1 MAGTGKMGMSR
12 KRLDKA
18 KGVTKAV
25 AKYGT
30 VPGLTYTGAKKI
42 KGMSKHEGPRGPRP
56 LPKAVQATPS
66 GQPNAPKR
74 TKKPKGLSFSRTG
87 DNRGIRSVKGLPRQF
102 SRPTQAPIRQRQ
114 QRQQR
119 QQPMRTR
126 QGM

>member
-56 LPKAVQATPS
+56 LPKAVQEQLEKFNRERRISRGQATPS
-66 GQPNAPKR
+66 GQPNAPKLTR
-74 TKKPKGLSFSRTG
+74 EGMR
-87 DNRGIRSVKGLPRQF
+87 RRSMQERETLR
-102 SRPTQAPIRQRQ
+102 SLRR
-114 QRQQR
+114 
-119 QQPMRTR
+119 R

>member
-56 LPKAVQATPS
+56 LPERRISRGQATPS
-66 GQPNAPKR
+66 GQPNAPKLTR
-74 TKKPKGLSFSRTG
+74 EGMR
-87 DNRGIRSVKGLPRQF
+87 RRSMQERETLR
-102 SRPTQAPIRQRQ
+102 RLRR
-114 QRQQR
+114 
-119 QQPMRTR
+119 R